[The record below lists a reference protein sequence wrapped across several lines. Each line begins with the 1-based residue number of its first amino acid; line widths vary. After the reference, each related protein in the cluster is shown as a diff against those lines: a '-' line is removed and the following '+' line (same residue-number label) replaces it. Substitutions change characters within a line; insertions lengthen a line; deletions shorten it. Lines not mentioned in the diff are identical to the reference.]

1 MNKLIRS
8 VALIMSFAFFS
19 FATSFLAIHMG
30 NKVSKRISSSA
41 VKSQRVV
48 VIDAGHG
55 GIDGGAEADDGTLE
69 KDLNLALALCIR
81 DFLESSGV
89 DVVLTRERDIMY
101 AESSSPHKKLDDL
114 NERIRITEEAGA
126 LAFVSI
132 HMNKFPV
139 PKYSG
144 LQVYYSENNEESA
157 VLAEMI
163 QGFVSSNFQP
173 DNKRAVKPAGSSI
186 YLLDKLECPA
196 VLVECGFLSNPDE
209 LKKLKSEDYRKSL
222 AVLIGVCILEY
233 TK

>member
-19 FATSFLAIHMG
+19 LATSSLVIHMG
-30 NKVSKRISSSA
+30 NRVSKKISSSA
-41 VKSQRVV
+41 VKSQRIV

-55 GIDGGAEADDGTLE
+55 GIDGGAEADDGTPE
-69 KDLNLALALCIR
+69 KDLNLSLVLSIR
-81 DFLESSGV
+81 DFLEASGV
-89 DVVLTRERDIMY
+89 DVVLTRERDVMY

-114 NERIRITEEAGA
+114 NERIRITEDAEA

-163 QGFVSSNFQP
+163 QTFTSINFQTN
-173 DNKRAVKPAGSSI
+173 NKRTIKPAGSSI

-209 LKKLKSEDYRKSL
+209 LKKLKSDEYRKAL
-222 AVLIGVCILEY
+222 AALIGVCILEY
-233 TK
+233 IK